1 MSEEENKGE
10 VEASGDDKD
19 VVRLQVDGRELVLV
33 GTAHISQKST
43 ELVRRTIQE
52 EKPDVVC
59 VELDERRYASLT
71 NPDQWEKLDLKE
83 IIRKRQIGTLI
94 AQLSLAAYQRRLGSQ
109 LGVKPGTELLEAT
122 KVADEMGVPFDL
134 CDRDVGITLKRAWR
148 KTPFFKQM
156 WLIASMMAGL
166 FDRTEI
172 SEEQLEEIKEKD
184 VMNEMLREVGEAMP
198 TMKKVLIDERDSF
211 LAAKILASKGQKVVA
226 VVGAGHVQGMVEH
239 INAGKEIDVQPL
251 EVIPPGSHTWKW
263 IGALIPVV
271 IALSLVWIGMTKGF
285 DEAQDNLIFW
295 CLVNGIPCAF
305 GALLALAHPLTMLV
319 GFLAAPLTS
328 LTPVIGAGYVTALV
342 QAWLRPPRVEELQSA
357 GDDMGKLPMWWKN
370 RLLKIFL
377 CFILP
382 TLGSAIGTWVG
393 LGNILKNLN

>member
-122 KVADEMGVPFDL
+122 KVG
-134 CDRDVGITLKRAWR
+134 RDGC
-148 KTPFFKQM
+148 
-156 WLIASMMAGL
+156 
-166 FDRTEI
+166 
-172 SEEQLEEIKEKD
+172 
-184 VMNEMLREVGEAMP
+184 
-198 TMKKVLIDERDSF
+198 
-211 LAAKILASKGQKVVA
+211 
-226 VVGAGHVQGMVEH
+226 
-239 INAGKEIDVQPL
+239 
-251 EVIPPGSHTWKW
+251 
-263 IGALIPVV
+263 
-271 IALSLVWIGMTKGF
+271 SL
-285 DEAQDNLIFW
+285 
-295 CLVNGIPCAF
+295 
-305 GALLALAHPLTMLV
+305 
-319 GFLAAPLTS
+319 
-328 LTPVIGAGYVTALV
+328 
-342 QAWLRPPRVEELQSA
+342 
-357 GDDMGKLPMWWKN
+357 
-370 RLLKIFL
+370 
-377 CFILP
+377 
-382 TLGSAIGTWVG
+382 
-393 LGNILKNLN
+393 